1 MGNIGANKNKL
12 YKYIDVRKGI
22 YRFADIITVPV
33 SIYSKLSYLLQ
44 NKGYMIEA
52 NKSAIL

>member
-52 NKSAIL
+52 NKSAFL